1 MKCVKC
7 GREMDKAAAWMGA
20 YPIGPKCL
28 EKMDGKRLAVHMKV
42 VKNEQPDLFGEEN
55 ELRTN
60 RDERNPM
67 GRSAEDSA

>member
-1 MKCVKC
+1 
-7 GREMDKAAAWMGA
+7 MDKAAAWVGA

>member
-1 MKCVKC
+1 MKCVRC
-7 GREMDKAAAWMGA
+7 GKEMDKAAAWVGA